1 VATVRSEQAVRHV
14 AWSPYDPCQAAF
26 ICDDGSLHIFTLSQC
41 PMAPAG
47 SSVEVWSPGCL
58 GFMLIASFTLHALLQ
73 CNGVVHDLTNMD
85 SDAVSSGEY
94 VITYAPDTALHQSLC
109 GAHNM
114 SIAIML

>member
-1 VATVRSEQAVRHV
+1 
-14 AWSPYDPCQAAF
+14 
-26 ICDDGSLHIFTLSQC
+26 
-41 PMAPAG
+41 
-47 SSVEVWSPGCL
+47 
-58 GFMLIASFTLHALLQ
+58 
-73 CNGVVHDLTNMD
+73 MD